1 MSDTAV
7 ENQEIKELFV
17 LVGRNSDG
25 VEGVASFVD
34 PADGIMKPA
43 IGGASKV
50 DYLLVIGQALA
61 NASGLDLQL
70 TKWTGRV
77 DHELIHPEELPDI
90 SELGELL

>member
-1 MSDTAV
+1 MSDTT
-7 ENQEIKELFV
+7 EEKQEITELFV
-17 LVGRNSDG
+17 LIGRNDED

-34 PADGIMKPA
+34 PNDGVMKPA
-43 IGGASKV
+43 IGGRSKV

-90 SELGELL
+90 ADLGELL